1 MRYPFIKSLHDLFM
15 VLLSG
20 YEEDY
25 MLTAFVI
32 TISMPVHKC
41 CFFCLLCEH
50 ACRASYPFRRED
62 PLSSFAMQRAEPC
75 FDNVRI
81 SLIIQKLSHTLIR
94 RCHLNGTFL

>member
-1 MRYPFIKSLHDLFM
+1 MLYPFIKSLHDLFM

-41 CFFCLLCEH
+41 CIFVCCANTHVE
-50 ACRASYPFRRED
+50 PPI
-62 PLSSFAMQRAEPC
+62 PLEGR
-75 FDNVRI
+75 
-81 SLIIQKLSHTLIR
+81 TL
-94 RCHLNGTFL
+94 